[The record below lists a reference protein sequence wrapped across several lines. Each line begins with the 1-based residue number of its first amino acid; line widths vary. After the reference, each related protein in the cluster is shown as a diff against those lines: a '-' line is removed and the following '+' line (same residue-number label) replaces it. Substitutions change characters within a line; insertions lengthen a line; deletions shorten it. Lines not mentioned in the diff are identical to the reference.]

1 VGSGEK
7 RYITDVDTA
16 FMLEC
21 DDMIKP
27 GSNDDYCFNI
37 CLTDIAWPLDC
48 MHYTL
53 HTLSGDILRNNT
65 RVLL

>member
-1 VGSGEK
+1 
-7 RYITDVDTA
+7 
-16 FMLEC
+16 MLEC

-37 CLTDIAWPLDC
+37 CLTDIAWPLNY

-53 HTLSGDILRNNT
+53 QTLSGDILRNNT